1 MALHV
6 RTAHE
11 ILGLLTRF
19 LGPQRPALAGDP
31 RLAAWLPDL
40 EQAAS
45 ALQSSLAVTPA
56 APVVEDVPIEVLDRR
71 AESAIRAVR
80 QVILAHIELA
90 QAQGREEDARRWRE
104 ALDQLFPQG
113 VGFLTGRILGQ
124 VGATEALLQRAQ
136 DPSLQ
141 AVGAKLNLDGLDL
154 AGMMAVV
161 AERNQA
167 LSRAFKQQAPVDAAA
182 PPAGTSAE
190 AYRAALKLAAQVE
203 SIAERVLPPATYRA
217 LMGMT

>member
-19 LGPQRPALAGDP
+19 VGPQRPTLESDP
-31 RLAAWLPDL
+31 RLAPWLPDL
-40 EQAAS
+40 DQATKD
-45 ALQSSLAVTPA
+45 LQASLAVAPPA
-56 APVVEDVPIEVLDRR
+56 PIVEGVSIEELDRR
-71 AESAIRAVR
+71 AEAAVRAVR
-80 QVILAHIELA
+80 QAILAHAELA
-90 QAQGREEDARRWRE
+90 LAQGRDEDARRWRE
-104 ALDQLFPQG
+104 ALDQLLPQG
-113 VGFLTGRILGQ
+113 VTFLGGRILGQ

-141 AVGAKLNLDGLDL
+141 AIGAKLNVEGLDL
-154 AGMMAVV
+154 AGMMAVL

-167 LSRAFKQQAPVDAAA
+167 LAHAFKKLAPVDPNAPAA
-182 PPAGTSAE
+182 GRSAE
-190 AYRAALKLAAQVE
+190 AYRAALKLASQVE
-203 SIAERVLPPATYRA
+203 SIAERVLPTASYRA